1 MPLHAFAPPRRGVTV
16 IMALIALLILMIGA
30 AAVVRSMYT
39 SMSNTGNISFKRDLT
54 NQAERAAAQVMTL
67 LQSGALAT
75 EAARQANLVTSNYSA
90 TILPTNAQ
98 GIPTALLAT
107 DAAFAAAWTGGDI
120 TVADQSVTLRWVL
133 DRLCVNAGAADE
145 SHCTMSD
152 AGTTNSDSASQRNS
166 AQNASGTGLG
176 ALQRQV
182 VYRLSIRATGPR
194 NTQSF
199 LQTTFTL

>member
-1 MPLHAFAPPRRGVTV
+1 MTLPALAPPRRGVTV

-75 EAARQANLVTSNYSA
+75 ETARQANLVTSNYSA

>member
-1 MPLHAFAPPRRGVTV
+1 MPLPAFASARRGVTV